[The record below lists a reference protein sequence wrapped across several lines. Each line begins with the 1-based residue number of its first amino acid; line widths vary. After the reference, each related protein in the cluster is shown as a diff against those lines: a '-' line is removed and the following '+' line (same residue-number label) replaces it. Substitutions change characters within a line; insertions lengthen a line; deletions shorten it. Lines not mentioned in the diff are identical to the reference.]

1 MVKAYLRY
9 APGAA
14 FGVVT
19 SGAAVAPGDAAGRL
33 LLTPALESVAVWN
46 ARLASPT
53 TTFAAAA
60 KPERAASRRLIRVW
74 DFVGGACEVTLA
86 GHRGA
91 VSALRYDAGGALLAS
106 GGADTDVV
114 VWDAAGEAGL
124 FRLRGHRGQVTD
136 VAFVELPAGGG
147 GGGARWLATTAKD
160 GLVRV
165 WDLDTQRC
173 VQVVA
178 GHRGEVWSLDPHPR
192 LPRLVTAAADRDL
205 RLYAVAG
212 DGDREGGGGDVLTLL
227 GTVRR
232 QSNDRAVAVRFSDDG
247 RLLAVLAAG
256 KTIEL
261 YRHAHY
267 DTALCRQLPSPELA
281 EQPRGAL
288 LKTVLGDKEAAR
300 KAKRRKKRRR
310 EKDRAAAP
318 HVADDEGGGGGDED
332 AAGEGRPAGTGTV
345 VAADE
350 LALLQVVRLKYK
362 VRSFCFLPAGA
373 ARKGVEAVMA
383 VALSTNCLQTVEV
396 KDTSATVA
404 LTVELPGHR
413 SGVRASA
420 LSSDASMLLS
430 TSHDAV
436 KLWNPRTGVCL
447 RSMEAGY
454 GLCGLFAPGDRH
466 VIVGTKS
473 GALEIFSI
481 DSSSRIESVD
491 AHSGALWSIAA
502 RPDGSGF
509 ATASADHDVKFWDY
523 ELRQGTAL
531 EEDSAAG
538 PPPKQRLGVVHVTTL
553 RMHDDVLCVRFSP
566 DGKYV
571 AVALLDFTVKVYFV
585 DSLKFFLSLY
595 GHKLPVLCMDISSD
609 SSLLATGSADKN
621 VKLWG
626 LDFGDCHKSLFA
638 HADRQDGIPSRTQIM
653 EFKLYIHI
661 GDPFC
666 EGFPVPCSVMQV
678 QFVPNTHYFFTTG
691 KDRLIKYWDGDK
703 FEHLLTLEGHHAEVW
718 SLTISSH
725 GEFFVSTS
733 HDRSIRRWDR
743 TEEPFFVEEERE
755 KRLESMFEETLESE
769 PLAAEQQEAP
779 ADGAV
784 GPAGRQTQDTV
795 TAADNIIAALD
806 LANVEIERVFLL
818 QAQKKTAPENVLMLG
833 QSPTLYVL
841 GVLSKVRTSDLEQAL
856 VMLPFSDVLKLLG
869 FLEQWLSEGSQI
881 ELTVR
886 VAVLLLRM
894 HHNQLVATPSA
905 RGSLTSLHGHLR
917 TRVQDLKH
925 CMGFNLAAMAH
936 LQHVLDV
943 RSSDPVS
950 DAAAKVLEIRAK
962 LAKGR
967 EKIVAEKMQ
976 EHRKKRK
983 RRTP

>member
-60 KPERAASRRLIRVW
+60 KPERAASRRL
-74 DFVGGACEVTLA
+74 
-86 GHRGA
+86 
-91 VSALRYDAGGALLAS
+91 
-106 GGADTDVV
+106 
-114 VWDAAGEAGL
+114 
-124 FRLRGHRGQVTD
+124 
-136 VAFVELPAGGG
+136 
-147 GGGARWLATTAKD
+147 GARWLATAAKD

-212 DGDREGGGGDVLTLL
+212 DGDQEGAGGDVLTLL

-232 QSNDRAVAVRFSDDG
+232 QSSDRAVAVRFSDDG
-247 RLLAVLAAG
+247 RLLA
-256 KTIEL
+256 
-261 YRHAHY
+261 
-267 DTALCRQLPSPELA
+267 
-281 EQPRGAL
+281 QPRARCSGQACTL
-288 LKTVLGDKEAAR
+288 AVSEGRRVLGDKEAAR

-362 VRSFCFLPAGA
+362 VRSFCFMPAGA
-373 ARKGVEAVMA
+373 ARKGVEAVLA

-436 KLWNPRTGVCL
+436 KLWNPHTGACL

-466 VIVGTKS
+466 VVVGTKS

-523 ELRQGTAL
+523 ELLRGTAL

-609 SSLLATGSADKN
+609 GSLLATGSADKN

-638 HADRQDGIPSRTQIM
+638 HADRQAAIP
-653 EFKLYIHI
+653 
-661 GDPFC
+661 
-666 EGFPVPCSVMQV
+666 VMQV
-678 QFVPNTHYFFTTG
+678 QFVPNTHYFFTAG

-718 SLTISSH
+718 GLTISSH
-725 GEFFVSTS
+725 GEFLVSTS

-806 LANVEIERVFLL
+806 LANAEIERVSLL

-917 TRVQDLKH
+917 TRVQELKH

-936 LQHVLDV
+936 LQHVLEV
-943 RSSDPVS
+943 RSSGPVS